1 MKCVPA
7 RHYTRD
13 RHLISLRNALGVAHL
28 QSLDGVHLSPPL
40 IQDACGV
47 HSLQLA
53 EGSKSITCQ
62 AVGIVVHGGTH
73 EHRWGLNHQ
82 APWRDISD
90 QKDIRQELRHAT
102 EDHALS
108 AGLWHVHLGNGKAG
122 APTAVLPGISATVR
136 PSTPELSPHR
146 GLPCGTDDTP
156 CRRFALG
163 LSPVLRP
170 ATRLRPI
177 SPPTP
182 GSCRSRRRCASS
194 AAGRFFPRP
203 IPARATRRHPP
214 SQSRRGR

>member
-1 MKCVPA
+1 MPCRYRHRHIRRFALALPISAHRDMKCVPA

-13 RHLISLRNALGVAHL
+13 RHLISLRN
-28 QSLDGVHLSPPL
+28 
-40 IQDACGV
+40 
-47 HSLQLA
+47 
-53 EGSKSITCQ
+53 
-62 AVGIVVHGGTH
+62 
-73 EHRWGLNHQ
+73 
-82 APWRDISD
+82 ISD
-90 QKDIRQELRHAT
+90 QKDMLQQLRHAT

-122 APTAVLPGISATVR
+122 APTAVLPGIRSTAPSIRATVR
-136 PSTPELSPHR
+136 SSAPELSPHR
-146 GLPCGTDDTP
+146 GLPCGTDHTP
-156 CRRFALG
+156 CRRLALG